1 MDDPIADN
9 KSALAMSVAEALE
22 LFASPNTLP
31 AVRRIALTALITAKA
46 LPKQADDQAIAEGR
60 AHLLALATTT
70 VPSVDK
76 LLAIAE
82 SIRLGQVVK
91 RWMPE
96 IVSQLAPAFKEEL
109 PAMQLL
115 TDADDRLNLARA
127 CTQVKN
133 AWLPGYLARS
143 IADEETGEKARCE
156 MIAAL
161 LASSD
166 TLSDAFSLLVA
177 SFEVVRPTTEAPGDS
192 ISRRLTRTLVALRG
206 ALPDCELDAGTD
218 LGKSMHKLVSAPLSA
233 VGKPQ
238 EEKVQIDLSR
248 EVLLTV
254 HDVVRSRISLAAD
267 TEMYK
272 VVGYC
277 RKLCGGRTWPDELK
291 KPLERLITDVTEAIV
306 LLGRQG
312 QCDQPLLEQLNVLCN
327 DPLRA
332 KFVARDLAKRHQ
344 ELSEEVREWL
354 ELGKVRIVSQASDSA
369 IEAAASTADESI
381 GLALHEAR
389 QIRVLGDRLRD
400 PLSST
405 LAMFDPNLV
414 NSTKDLLDRIRVLA
428 IQIEH
433 MASLRNLDLYGKPG
447 EEIEMSSKFFTA
459 IGNAPRQRM
468 TVKDPAV
475 VRKRAD
481 GSTGDVVSKGF
492 VS

>member
-9 KSALAMSVAEALE
+9 KSALVMSVAEALE

-31 AVRRIALTALITAKA
+31 AVRRIALTTLITAKA

-70 VPSVDK
+70 APSVDQ

-96 IVSQLAPAFKEEL
+96 IVSQLVPAFKEEL

-115 TDADDRLNLARA
+115 TEADDRLNLARA
-127 CTQVKN
+127 CTQVKA
-133 AWLPGYLARS
+133 AWLPAYLARS
-143 IADEETGEKARCE
+143 IADEETGEKARWE

-166 TLSDAFSLLVA
+166 TLSDVFSLLVA

-192 ISRRLTRTLVALRG
+192 MSRRLTRTLVALRG
-206 ALPDCELDAGTD
+206 VLPDCELDAGGD
-218 LGKSMHKLVSAPLSA
+218 LGKSLHKLVSMPLAA

-267 TEMYK
+267 PEMYK

-277 RKLCGGRTWPDELK
+277 RKLCGGNTWPDELK
-291 KPLERLITDVTEAIV
+291 KPLDRLITDVTEAIL

-312 QCDQPLLEQLNVLCN
+312 QCDQQLLEQLNVLCN
-327 DPLRA
+327 YPARA
-332 KFVARDLAKRHQ
+332 KVVARDLAKRHS
-344 ELSEEVREWL
+344 ELPEAVREWL
-354 ELGKVRIVSQASDSA
+354 ELGRIRITRQASESA

-381 GLALHEAR
+381 GLALPKAR
-389 QIRVLGDRLRD
+389 RARALGDRLRQ
-400 PLSST
+400 PLISN
-405 LAMFDPNLV
+405 LEIFEPNLV
-414 NSTKDLLDRIRVLA
+414 PYAKELLDCVRALA
-428 IQIEH
+428 IAIDH
-433 MASLRNLDLYGKPG
+433 TASLRGLGLYGTPG
-447 EEIEMSSKFFTA
+447 EEIEMSAKFFE
-459 IGNAPRQRM
+459 IEGSSPRQRM
-468 TVKDPAV
+468 VVKEPAV
-475 VRKRAD
+475 VRERAD
-481 GSTGDVVSKGF
+481 GSAGDVVLKGR
-492 VS
+492 VT

>member
-31 AVRRIALTALITAKA
+31 AARRLALTALITAKA

-96 IVSQLAPAFKEEL
+96 IVSQLDLAFKEEL

-127 CTQVKN
+127 CTQVKA

-161 LASSD
+161 LARSE
-166 TLSDAFSLLVA
+166 TLSDVLGLLVA
-177 SFEVVRPTTEAPGDS
+177 SFEAVRPTTEAPGES
-192 ISRRLTRTLVALRG
+192 MSRRLTRTLVALRG
-206 ALPDCELDAGTD
+206 GLTDFELDAGVD
-218 LGKSMHKLVSAPLSA
+218 LGKSLHKLVSIPLAA

-267 TEMYK
+267 PEMYK

-277 RKLCGGRTWPDELK
+277 RKLCGGNTWPGDLK
-291 KPLERLITDVTEAIV
+291 KPLDRLITDVTEAIL

-312 QCDQPLLEQLNVLCN
+312 QCDQQLLEQLNVLCN

-332 KFVARDLAKRHQ
+332 KFVARDLAKRHP
-344 ELSEEVREWL
+344 ELPEAVREWL
-354 ELGKVRIVSQASDSA
+354 ELGKVRIVGQASDSA
-369 IEAAASTADESI
+369 LEAAASTADESI

-389 QIRVLGDRLRD
+389 QIRVLGDRLRE

-405 LAMFDPNLV
+405 LEIFEPNLV
-414 NSTKDLLDRIRVLA
+414 RSAKDLLDRVRVLA

-433 MASLRNLDLYGKPG
+433 MASLRSLDLYGKPG
-447 EEIEMSSKFFTA
+447 EEIEMSSKFFTVV
-459 IGNAPRQRM
+459 GNSPRQRM
-468 TVKDPAV
+468 IVKDPAV
-475 VRKRAD
+475 IRKRAD
-481 GSTGDVVSKGF
+481 GSAGDVVSKGL